1 MQQRRWATLS
11 IGMVLAT
18 VLSLTTALPA
28 VAQTSRPPTFTVERT
43 VAQDAQG
50 NTVITERTFR
60 NDVLVS
66 VEVRVI
72 TPQGQLVRRERET
85 FISGQL
91 VTREAVTVSGG
102 MTTTVDRTFVDDRVV
117 VERRQVTDAQGRVVS
132 RMEVTFDP
140 ATGAIVQVQE
150 RSVTTRNGQRI
161 VTEREF
167 EAVNGVMTEVRRTV
181 VTVAEIGGQ
190 RVLIR
195 QEFEDRNG
203 TLTLV
208 REERKVLQGNQ
219 GPGGDGDDDDDDD
232 GDDDDDDD
240 RSGSNKGRG

>member
-1 MQQRRWATLS
+1 
-11 IGMVLAT
+11 MVLAT
-18 VLSLTTALPA
+18 VLSLTVLPA

-43 VAQDAQG
+43 VAQDAAG

-72 TPQGQLVRRERET
+72 NPRGQLVRRERET
-85 FISGQL
+85 FLNGQL
-91 VTREAVTVSGG
+91 VTRETVTGSGG
-102 MTTTVDRTFVDDRVV
+102 MTTTVHWTFVGDRVV

-132 RMEVTFDP
+132 MMEVTFDP

-150 RSVTTRNGQRI
+150 KSVIMRDGQRV

-181 VTVAEIGGQ
+181 VTVTEIGGQ

-195 QEFEDRNG
+195 QEFEDRDG
-203 TLTLV
+203 TLALV
-208 REERKVLQGNQ
+208 REERRVLQGSQ
-219 GPGGDGDDDDDDD
+219 GPGGGSDDDDDDDDDDD
-232 GDDDDDDD
+232 GDDDGDDED